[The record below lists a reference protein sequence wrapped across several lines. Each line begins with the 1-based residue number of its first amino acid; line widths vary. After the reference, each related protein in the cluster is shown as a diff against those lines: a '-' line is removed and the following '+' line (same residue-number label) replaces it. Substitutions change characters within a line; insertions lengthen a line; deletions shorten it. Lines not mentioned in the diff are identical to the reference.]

1 MIYCNISNCRYI
13 LYRRIIWLLCCIV
26 FIYVCL
32 SQIKSLPLPKNKETA
47 HLNGKLCKSNKLQ
60 LYEEDSNHQWS
71 KFELIG
77 EA

>member
-1 MIYCNISNCRYI
+1 MGNKYTKI
-13 LYRRIIWLLCCIV
+13 
-26 FIYVCL
+26 
-32 SQIKSLPLPKNKETA
+32 QIKSLPLPKNKETA